1 MEEGRVPPYPLSA
14 LTEKTALSPNLA
26 RLQAALADRYRVERE
41 LGRGGM
47 ATVFYAWDLKHD
59 RPVALKLL
67 HPELAHLL
75 GPQRFL
81 REIRLSARLQHPHI
95 LSVLD
100 SGEVGGTADQG
111 GALLWYTMPFV
122 AGETLRDR
130 LRRDGQLPLDEALR
144 ITSQAAD
151 ALHYAHQHGVI
162 HRDIKPENIL
172 LSGNHAQV
180 ADFGVATAMP
190 DGTAEPG
197 NRLTE
202 TGLAV
207 GTPQYMSPE
216 QSAGERTLDARSDI
230 YSLGTVF
237 YEMLAGEPPY
247 TGPTPQAIL
256 AKRLTEPLPHIRTV
270 RDVPQWVEDVVT
282 RALARAPAD
291 RFATA
296 AEFGEA
302 LERRADRADRK
313 GHRIAPRRTIILTGM
328 IALTALFVAIYLNR
342 RGTTPPPATTA
353 SAAVLPFTDLSQERD
368 QEYFSDG
375 LTDELITALSRINGL
390 KVAARTSSFQFKDT
404 KADVR
409 EVGRKLGVATVVE
422 GSVRK
427 SGNRLRVSAQLVS
440 AKDGYE
446 LWSESYDRELA
457 DVFAV
462 QEEIARSIVA
472 ALRVRL
478 GHHADSALAERPTA
492 DLDAYDL
499 YLKGRFAW
507 NQRTGGTLLLASQ
520 YFHQAVGRDS
530 TFARAY
536 AGLADATLLLPQYSG
551 ASPKDVWPR
560 AKAAALKALAL
571 DSTLAEAHTS
581 LAYGTMLY
589 QWDWTEAEAEFK
601 RAIAANPNYPTA
613 HHWYGDFLAGRGR
626 LDEALKEMRRG
637 LELDPL
643 SRIIRTE
650 VAWIYYLKRRDD
662 EAMTQT
668 DSVVQL
674 DPNFGHVYFVRS
686 LVYLHQRDYQKAL
699 AAIERGTELNGF
711 YATNEVGRVWVH
723 AGQGDTAA
731 ARRDLAGL
739 EERAKREFLPP
750 WTLAV
755 GYAALG
761 DKTQAIAWLN
771 KGVDQR
777 DVMMPE
783 NFFDPII
790 DPLRSDPR
798 FAEVERRMG
807 LKP

>member
-390 KVAARTSSFQFKDT
+390 KVAARTSSFQFKNT
-404 KADVR
+404 KAAVR
-409 EVGRKLGVATVVE
+409 ELGHKLGVATVIE

-427 SGNRLRVSAQLVS
+427 SGNRLRVNAQLVS
-440 AKDGYE
+440 AGDGYE

-462 QEEIARSIVA
+462 QEEIARSIAA
-472 ALRVRL
+472 ALRLRL
-478 GHHADSALAERPTA
+478 GHQTDSALGERPTG

-507 NQRTGGTLLLASQ
+507 NQRTGGSLLLATQ
-520 YFHQAVGRDS
+520 YFKQAVQRDS
-530 TFARAY
+530 DFARAY
-536 AGLADATLLLPQYSG
+536 AGLADATLLLPQYS
-551 ASPKDVWPR
+551 AVPPSVAWPE
-560 AKAAALKALAL
+560 AKAAAAKALAL
-571 DSTLAEAHTS
+571 DGTLAEAHTS

-589 QWDWTEAEAEFK
+589 EWDWAAAEAGFK
-601 RAIAANPNYPTA
+601 RAIAADPNYPTA
-613 HHWYGDFLAGRGR
+613 RQWYGDYLAGRGR
-626 LDEALKEMRRG
+626 LEESLKEMRRG
-637 LELDPL
+637 VELDPL
-643 SRIIRTE
+643 SRIIGGE
-650 VAWIYYLKRRDD
+650 LAWTYYVMHRND
-662 EAMTQT
+662 EALAQIDTMLR
-668 DSVVQL
+668 L
-674 DPNFGHVYFVRS
+674 DPNYSHTYFVQS
-686 LVYLHQRDYQKAL
+686 LIFLQQRDYEKAL
-699 AAIERGTELNGF
+699 TAIQRDSELGGS
-711 YATNEVGRVWVH
+711 YAQPESRKVWVH

-731 ARRDLAGL
+731 AKRALAGL
-739 EERAKREFLPP
+739 EERSKREYVPP
-750 WTLAV
+750 WAFAV
-755 GYAALG
+755 AYTGLG
-761 DKTQAIAWLN
+761 DKTRAIGWLN
-771 KGVDQR
+771 RGIDER
-777 DVMMPE
+777 DMIMAE
-783 NFFDPII
+783 NLFDPIL
-790 DPLRSDPR
+790 DPLRGDPR

>member
-296 AEFGEA
+296 AESSPACGVPE
-302 LERRADRADRK
+302 
-313 GHRIAPRRTIILTGM
+313 
-328 IALTALFVAIYLNR
+328 
-342 RGTTPPPATTA
+342 TT
-353 SAAVLPFTDLSQERD
+353 R
-368 QEYFSDG
+368 
-375 LTDELITALSRINGL
+375 
-390 KVAARTSSFQFKDT
+390 
-404 KADVR
+404 
-409 EVGRKLGVATVVE
+409 
-422 GSVRK
+422 
-427 SGNRLRVSAQLVS
+427 
-440 AKDGYE
+440 
-446 LWSESYDRELA
+446 
-457 DVFAV
+457 
-462 QEEIARSIVA
+462 
-472 ALRVRL
+472 
-478 GHHADSALAERPTA
+478 
-492 DLDAYDL
+492 
-499 YLKGRFAW
+499 
-507 NQRTGGTLLLASQ
+507 QR
-520 YFHQAVGRDS
+520 
-530 TFARAY
+530 
-536 AGLADATLLLPQYSG
+536 
-551 ASPKDVWPR
+551 
-560 AKAAALKALAL
+560 
-571 DSTLAEAHTS
+571 
-581 LAYGTMLY
+581 
-589 QWDWTEAEAEFK
+589 
-601 RAIAANPNYPTA
+601 
-613 HHWYGDFLAGRGR
+613 
-626 LDEALKEMRRG
+626 
-637 LELDPL
+637 
-643 SRIIRTE
+643 
-650 VAWIYYLKRRDD
+650 
-662 EAMTQT
+662 
-668 DSVVQL
+668 
-674 DPNFGHVYFVRS
+674 
-686 LVYLHQRDYQKAL
+686 
-699 AAIERGTELNGF
+699 
-711 YATNEVGRVWVH
+711 
-723 AGQGDTAA
+723 
-731 ARRDLAGL
+731 
-739 EERAKREFLPP
+739 
-750 WTLAV
+750 
-755 GYAALG
+755 
-761 DKTQAIAWLN
+761 
-771 KGVDQR
+771 
-777 DVMMPE
+777 
-783 NFFDPII
+783 
-790 DPLRSDPR
+790 
-798 FAEVERRMG
+798 
-807 LKP
+807 

>member
-1 MEEGRVPPYPLSA
+1 V
-14 LTEKTALSPNLA
+14 
-26 RLQAALADRYRVERE
+26 DRYRIERE

-67 HPELAHLL
+67 HSDLAHLL
-75 GPQRFL
+75 GPERFL

-100 SGEVGGTADQG
+100 SGEVGGTGDQG

-122 AGETLRDR
+122 EGETLRDR
-130 LRRDGQLPLDEALR
+130 LRREGQLPLDEALR

-180 ADFGVATAMP
+180 ADFGVATAIP
-190 DGTAEPG
+190 DGTKGPAD
-197 NRLTE
+197 RLTE

-230 YSLGTVF
+230 YALGTVL

-270 RDVPQWVEDVVT
+270 RDVPRWVEDAVT

-291 RFATA
+291 RFGTA
-296 AEFGEA
+296 AEFAEA
-302 LERRADRADRK
+302 LTKRADKAVEADRTDE
-313 GHRIAPRRTIILTGM
+313 GSRSPRRLV
-328 IALTALFVAIYLNR
+328 ALTALSALIAVAAYFTFR
-342 RGTTPPPATTA
+342 PHGTSPDGTP
-353 SAAVLPFTDLSQERD
+353 SAAVLPFVDLSPEKD

-375 LTDELITALSRINGL
+375 LTDELITALSRIEGL
-390 KVAARTSSFQFKDT
+390 KVAARTSSFQFKDA

-422 GSVRK
+422 GSIRK

-446 LWSESYDRELA
+446 LWSENYDRELA

-472 ALRVRL
+472 ALRLRL
-478 GHHADSALAERPTA
+478 GHQSDSALAERPTR

-507 NQRTGGTLLLASQ
+507 NQRTGGSMLLAAQ
-520 YFHQAVGRDS
+520 YLKQAVERDS
-530 TFARAY
+530 SFARAY
-536 AGLADATLLLPQYSG
+536 AGLADASILLPQYSG
-551 ASPKDVWPR
+551 VLPRVAWPE
-560 AKAAALKALAL
+560 AKSAALKALVL

-589 QWDWTEAEAEFK
+589 EWDWTAAEAGFK
-601 RAIAANPNYPTA
+601 RAIAADPNYPTA
-613 HHWYGDFLAGRGR
+613 RQWYGDYLAGRGR
-626 LDEALKEMRRG
+626 LEESLKEMRRG
-637 LELDPL
+637 VELDPL
-643 SRIIRTE
+643 SRIIGGE
-650 VAWIYYLKRRDD
+650 LAWTYYVMHRND
-662 EAMTQT
+662 EALAQIDTLLR
-668 DSVVQL
+668 L
-674 DPNFGHVYFVRS
+674 DPNFSHTYFIQS
-686 LVYLHQRDYQKAL
+686 LIYLQQRDYEKAL
-699 AAIERGTELNGF
+699 VAVQRDSELGGS
-711 YATNEVGRVWVH
+711 YAQPEGRRVWIH
-723 AGQGDTAA
+723 AGMGDTAA
-731 ARRDLAGL
+731 AKRALAAL
-739 EERAKREFLPP
+739 EERSKREYVAP
-750 WTLAV
+750 WTFAV
-755 GYAALG
+755 AYTGLG
-761 DKTQAIAWLN
+761 DKTRAIAWLN
-771 KGVDQR
+771 KGIDER
-777 DVMMPE
+777 DMIMAE
-783 NFFDPII
+783 NLFDPIL
-790 DPLRSDPR
+790 DPLRRDPR

-807 LKP
+807 LRP

>member
-1 MEEGRVPPYPLSA
+1 M
-14 LTEKTALSPNLA
+14 
-26 RLQAALADRYRVERE
+26 DRYRIERE

-67 HPELAHLL
+67 HSDLAHLL
-75 GPQRFL
+75 GPERFL

-100 SGEVGGTADQG
+100 SGEVGGTGDQG

-122 AGETLRDR
+122 EGETLRDR
-130 LRRDGQLPLDEALR
+130 LRREGQLPLDEALR

-180 ADFGVATAMP
+180 ADFGVATAIP
-190 DGTAEPG
+190 DGAKGPAD
-197 NRLTE
+197 RLTE

-230 YSLGTVF
+230 YALGTVL

-270 RDVPQWVEDVVT
+270 RDVPQWVEDAVT

-291 RFATA
+291 RFGTA
-296 AEFGEA
+296 AEFAEA
-302 LERRADRADRK
+302 LTKRADKAVEADRTDE
-313 GHRIAPRRTIILTGM
+313 GSRSPRRLV
-328 IALTALFVAIYLNR
+328 ALTALSALIAVAAYFTFR
-342 RGTTPPPATTA
+342 PHGAPPDGTP
-353 SAAVLPFTDLSQERD
+353 SAAVLPFIDLSPEKD

-375 LTDELITALSRINGL
+375 LTDELITALSRIEGL
-390 KVAARTSSFQFKDT
+390 KVAARTSSFQFKDA

-422 GSVRK
+422 GSIRK

-446 LWSESYDRELA
+446 LWSENYDRELA

-472 ALRVRL
+472 ALRLRL
-478 GHHADSALAERPTA
+478 GHQSDSALAERPTR

-507 NQRTGGTLLLASQ
+507 NQRTGGSMLLAAQ
-520 YFHQAVGRDS
+520 YLKQAVERDS
-530 TFARAY
+530 SFARAY
-536 AGLADATLLLPQYSG
+536 AGLADASILLPQYSG
-551 ASPKDVWPR
+551 VLPRVAWPE
-560 AKAAALKALAL
+560 AKSAALKALVL

-589 QWDWTEAEAEFK
+589 EWDWTAAEAGFK
-601 RAIAANPNYPTA
+601 RAIAADPNYPTA
-613 HHWYGDFLAGRGR
+613 RQWYGDYLAGRGR
-626 LDEALKEMRRG
+626 LEESLKEMRRG
-637 LELDPL
+637 VELDPL
-643 SRIIRTE
+643 SRIIGGE
-650 VAWIYYLKRRDD
+650 LAWTYYVMHRND
-662 EAMTQT
+662 EALAQIDTLLR
-668 DSVVQL
+668 L
-674 DPNFGHVYFVRS
+674 DPNFSHTYFIQS
-686 LVYLHQRDYQKAL
+686 LIYLQQRDYEKAL
-699 AAIERGTELNGF
+699 VAVQRDSELGGS
-711 YATNEVGRVWVH
+711 YAQPEGRRVWIH
-723 AGQGDTAA
+723 AGMGDTAA
-731 ARRDLAGL
+731 AKRALAAL
-739 EERAKREFLPP
+739 EERSKREYVAP
-750 WTLAV
+750 WTFAV
-755 GYAALG
+755 AYTGLG
-761 DKTQAIAWLN
+761 DKTRAIGWLN
-771 KGVDQR
+771 KGIDER
-777 DVMMPE
+777 DMIMAE
-783 NFFDPII
+783 NLFDPIL
-790 DPLRSDPR
+790 DPLRRDPR

-807 LKP
+807 LRP

>member
-1 MEEGRVPPYPLSA
+1 
-14 LTEKTALSPNLA
+14 
-26 RLQAALADRYRVERE
+26 LADRYRIERE

-67 HPELAHLL
+67 HSDLAHLL
-75 GPQRFL
+75 GPERFL

-100 SGEVGGTADQG
+100 SGEVGGTGDQG

-122 AGETLRDR
+122 EGETLRDR
-130 LRRDGQLPLDEALR
+130 LRREGQLPLNEALR

-180 ADFGVATAMP
+180 ADFGVAAAIP
-190 DGTAEPG
+190 DGAAEPA

-230 YSLGTVF
+230 YALGTVF

-270 RDVPQWVEDVVT
+270 RDVPPWVEEVVT

-296 AEFGEA
+296 AEFVAA

-313 GHRIAPRRTIILTGM
+313 GHRIAPRRTLTLTALTAM
-328 IALTALFVAIYLNR
+328 IALTALFVAIDLNR

-353 SAAVLPFTDLSQERD
+353 SAAVLPFTDLSQEKD

-427 SGNRLRVSAQLVS
+427 SGNQLRVTAQLVS
-440 AKDGYE
+440 AGDGYE
-446 LWSESYDRELA
+446 LWSETYDRELA

-462 QEEIARSIVA
+462 QEEIARSIA
-472 ALRVRL
+472 TALRLRL
-478 GHHADSALAERPTA
+478 GHQTDSALGERPTG

-507 NQRTGGTLLLASQ
+507 NQRTGGSLLLAAQ
-520 YFHQAVGRDS
+520 YFKQAVERDS
-530 TFARAY
+530 GFARAY
-536 AGLADATLLLPQYSG
+536 AGLADASILLPQYS
-551 ASPKDVWPR
+551 AVQPRVAWPQ
-560 AKAAALKALAL
+560 AESAAVKALEL

-589 QWDWTEAEAEFK
+589 EWDWAAAEAEFK
-601 RAIAANPNYPTA
+601 RAIAADPNYPTA
-613 HHWYGDFLAGRGR
+613 RQWYGDYLAGRGR
-626 LDEALKEMRRG
+626 LEESLKEMRRG
-637 LELDPL
+637 VELDPL
-643 SRIIRTE
+643 SRIIGGE
-650 VAWIYYLKRRDD
+650 LAWTYYVMHRND
-662 EAMTQT
+662 EALAQIDTLLR
-668 DSVVQL
+668 L
-674 DPNFGHVYFVRS
+674 DPNFSHTYFIQS
-686 LVYLHQRDYQKAL
+686 LIYLQQRDYEKAL
-699 AAIERGTELNGF
+699 TAIQRDSELGGS
-711 YATNEVGRVWVH
+711 YAQPESRIVWVH
-723 AGQGDTAA
+723 AGRGDTAA
-731 ARRDLAGL
+731 AKRVLAGL
-739 EERAKREFLPP
+739 QERSKREYVPP
-750 WTLAV
+750 WAFAV
-755 GYAALG
+755 AYTGLG
-761 DKTQAIAWLN
+761 DKTRAIGWLN
-771 KGVDQR
+771 RGIDER
-777 DVMMPE
+777 DMIMAE
-783 NFFDPII
+783 NLFDPIL

>member
-1 MEEGRVPPYPLSA
+1 
-14 LTEKTALSPNLA
+14 
-26 RLQAALADRYRVERE
+26 
-41 LGRGGM
+41 M

-67 HPELAHLL
+67 HSDLAHLL
-75 GPQRFL
+75 GPERFL

-100 SGEVGGTADQG
+100 SGEVGGTGDQG

-122 AGETLRDR
+122 EGETLRDR
-130 LRRDGQLPLDEALR
+130 LRREGQLPLDEALR

-180 ADFGVATAMP
+180 ADFGVATAIP
-190 DGTAEPG
+190 DGAKGPAD
-197 NRLTE
+197 RLTE

-230 YSLGTVF
+230 YALGTVL

-270 RDVPQWVEDVVT
+270 RDVPQWVEDAVT

-291 RFATA
+291 RFGTA
-296 AEFGEA
+296 AEFAEA
-302 LERRADRADRK
+302 LTKRADKAVEADRTDE
-313 GHRIAPRRTIILTGM
+313 GSRSPRRLV
-328 IALTALFVAIYLNR
+328 ALTALSALIAVAAYFTFR
-342 RGTTPPPATTA
+342 PHGTSPDGTP
-353 SAAVLPFTDLSQERD
+353 SAAVLPFVDLSPEKD

-375 LTDELITALSRINGL
+375 LTDELITALSRIEGL
-390 KVAARTSSFQFKDT
+390 KVAARTSSFQFKDA

-422 GSVRK
+422 GSIRK

-446 LWSESYDRELA
+446 LWSENYDRELA

-472 ALRVRL
+472 ALRLRL
-478 GHHADSALAERPTA
+478 GHQSDSALAERPTR

-507 NQRTGGTLLLASQ
+507 NQRTGGSMLLAAQ
-520 YFHQAVGRDS
+520 YLKQAVERDS
-530 TFARAY
+530 SFARAY
-536 AGLADATLLLPQYSG
+536 AGLADASILLPQYSG
-551 ASPKDVWPR
+551 VLPRVAWPE
-560 AKAAALKALAL
+560 AKSAALKALVL

-589 QWDWTEAEAEFK
+589 EWDWTAAEAGFK
-601 RAIAANPNYPTA
+601 RAIAADPNYPTA
-613 HHWYGDFLAGRGR
+613 RQWYGDYLAGRGR
-626 LDEALKEMRRG
+626 LEESLKEMRRG
-637 LELDPL
+637 VELDPL
-643 SRIIRTE
+643 SRIIGGE
-650 VAWIYYLKRRDD
+650 LAWTYYVMHRND
-662 EAMTQT
+662 EALAQIDTLLR
-668 DSVVQL
+668 L
-674 DPNFGHVYFVRS
+674 DPNFSHTYFIQS
-686 LVYLHQRDYQKAL
+686 LIYLQQRDYEKAL
-699 AAIERGTELNGF
+699 VAVQRDSELGGS
-711 YATNEVGRVWVH
+711 YAQPEGRRVWIH
-723 AGQGDTAA
+723 AGMGDTAA
-731 ARRDLAGL
+731 AKRALAAL
-739 EERAKREFLPP
+739 EERSKREYVAP
-750 WTLAV
+750 WTFAV
-755 GYAALG
+755 AYTGLG
-761 DKTQAIAWLN
+761 DKTRAIAWLN
-771 KGVDQR
+771 KGIDER
-777 DVMMPE
+777 DMIMAE
-783 NFFDPII
+783 NLFDPIL
-790 DPLRSDPR
+790 DPLRRDPR

-807 LKP
+807 LRP

>member
-1 MEEGRVPPYPLSA
+1 
-14 LTEKTALSPNLA
+14 
-26 RLQAALADRYRVERE
+26 
-41 LGRGGM
+41 M

-67 HPELAHLL
+67 HSDLAHLL
-75 GPQRFL
+75 GPERFL

-100 SGEVGGTADQG
+100 SGEVGGTGDQG

-122 AGETLRDR
+122 EGETLRDR
-130 LRRDGQLPLDEALR
+130 LRREGQLPLDEALR

-180 ADFGVATAMP
+180 ADFGVATAIP
-190 DGTAEPG
+190 DGAKGPAD
-197 NRLTE
+197 RLTE

-230 YSLGTVF
+230 YALGTVL

-270 RDVPQWVEDVVT
+270 RDVPQWVEDAVT

-291 RFATA
+291 RFGTA
-296 AEFGEA
+296 AEFAEA
-302 LERRADRADRK
+302 LTKRADKAVEADRTDE
-313 GHRIAPRRTIILTGM
+313 GSRSPRRLV
-328 IALTALFVAIYLNR
+328 ALTALSALIAVAAYFTFR
-342 RGTTPPPATTA
+342 PHGTSPDGTP
-353 SAAVLPFTDLSQERD
+353 SAAVLPFVDLSPEKD

-375 LTDELITALSRINGL
+375 LTDELITALSRIEGL
-390 KVAARTSSFQFKDT
+390 KVAARTSSFQFKDA

-422 GSVRK
+422 GSIRK

-446 LWSESYDRELA
+446 LWSENYDRELA

-472 ALRVRL
+472 ALRLRL
-478 GHHADSALAERPTA
+478 GHQSDSALAERPTR

-507 NQRTGGTLLLASQ
+507 NQRTGGSMLLAAQ
-520 YFHQAVGRDS
+520 YLKQAVERDS
-530 TFARAY
+530 SFARAY
-536 AGLADATLLLPQYSG
+536 AGLADASILLPQYSG
-551 ASPKDVWPR
+551 VLPRVAWPE
-560 AKAAALKALAL
+560 AKSAALKALVL

-589 QWDWTEAEAEFK
+589 EWDWTAAEAGFK
-601 RAIAANPNYPTA
+601 RAIAADPNYPTA
-613 HHWYGDFLAGRGR
+613 RQWYGDYLAGRGR
-626 LDEALKEMRRG
+626 LEESLKEMRRG
-637 LELDPL
+637 VELDPL
-643 SRIIRTE
+643 SRIIGGE
-650 VAWIYYLKRRDD
+650 LAWTYYVMHRND
-662 EAMTQT
+662 EALAQIDTLLR
-668 DSVVQL
+668 L
-674 DPNFGHVYFVRS
+674 DPNFSHTYFIQS
-686 LVYLHQRDYQKAL
+686 LIYLQQRDYEKAL
-699 AAIERGTELNGF
+699 VAVQRDSELGGS
-711 YATNEVGRVWVH
+711 YAQPEGRRVWIH
-723 AGQGDTAA
+723 AGMGDTAA
-731 ARRDLAGL
+731 AKRALAAL
-739 EERAKREFLPP
+739 EERSKREYVAP
-750 WTLAV
+750 WTFAV
-755 GYAALG
+755 AYTGLG
-761 DKTQAIAWLN
+761 DKTRAIGWLN
-771 KGVDQR
+771 KGIDER
-777 DVMMPE
+777 DMIMAE
-783 NFFDPII
+783 NLFDPIL
-790 DPLRSDPR
+790 DPLRRDPR

-807 LKP
+807 LRP

>member
-1 MEEGRVPPYPLSA
+1 M
-14 LTEKTALSPNLA
+14 
-26 RLQAALADRYRVERE
+26 DRYRIERE

-67 HPELAHLL
+67 HSDLAHLL
-75 GPQRFL
+75 GPERFL

-100 SGEVGGTADQG
+100 SGEVGGTGDQG

-122 AGETLRDR
+122 EGETLRDR
-130 LRRDGQLPLDEALR
+130 LRREGQLPLDEALR

-180 ADFGVATAMP
+180 ADFGVATAIP
-190 DGTAEPG
+190 DGTKGPAD
-197 NRLTE
+197 RLTE

-230 YSLGTVF
+230 YALGTVL

-270 RDVPQWVEDVVT
+270 RDVPQWVEDAVT

-291 RFATA
+291 RFGTA
-296 AEFGEA
+296 AEFAEA
-302 LERRADRADRK
+302 LTKRADKAVEADRTDE
-313 GHRIAPRRTIILTGM
+313 GSRSPRRLV
-328 IALTALFVAIYLNR
+328 ALTALSALIAVAAYFTFR
-342 RGTTPPPATTA
+342 PHGTSPDGTP
-353 SAAVLPFTDLSQERD
+353 SAAVLPFVDLSPEKD

-375 LTDELITALSRINGL
+375 LTDELITALSRIEGL
-390 KVAARTSSFQFKDT
+390 KVAARTSSFQFKDA

-422 GSVRK
+422 GSIRK

-446 LWSESYDRELA
+446 LWSENYDRELA

-472 ALRVRL
+472 ALRLRL
-478 GHHADSALAERPTA
+478 GHQSDSALAERPTR

-507 NQRTGGTLLLASQ
+507 NQRTGGSMLLAAQ
-520 YFHQAVGRDS
+520 YLKQAVERDS
-530 TFARAY
+530 SFARAY
-536 AGLADATLLLPQYSG
+536 AGLADASILLPQYSG
-551 ASPKDVWPR
+551 VLPRVAWPE
-560 AKAAALKALAL
+560 AKSAALKALVL

-589 QWDWTEAEAEFK
+589 EWDWTAAEAGFK
-601 RAIAANPNYPTA
+601 RAIAADPNYPTA
-613 HHWYGDFLAGRGR
+613 RQWYGDYLAGRGR
-626 LDEALKEMRRG
+626 LEESLKEMRRG
-637 LELDPL
+637 VELDPL
-643 SRIIRTE
+643 SRIIGGE
-650 VAWIYYLKRRDD
+650 LAWTYYVMHRND
-662 EAMTQT
+662 EALAQIDTLLR
-668 DSVVQL
+668 L
-674 DPNFGHVYFVRS
+674 DPNFSHTYFIQS
-686 LVYLHQRDYQKAL
+686 LIYLQQRDYEKAL
-699 AAIERGTELNGF
+699 VAVQRDSELGGS
-711 YATNEVGRVWVH
+711 YAQPEGRRVWIH
-723 AGQGDTAA
+723 AGMGDTAA
-731 ARRDLAGL
+731 AKRALAAL
-739 EERAKREFLPP
+739 EERSKREYVAP
-750 WTLAV
+750 WTFAV
-755 GYAALG
+755 AYTGLG
-761 DKTQAIAWLN
+761 DKTRAIGWLN
-771 KGVDQR
+771 KGIDER
-777 DVMMPE
+777 DMIMAE
-783 NFFDPII
+783 NLFDPIL
-790 DPLRSDPR
+790 DPLRRDPR

-807 LKP
+807 LRP